1 MKVLIVGSGAM
12 GSLFAGKL
20 KQHGVDITLLNR
32 PNSHI
37 KAIQKTGL
45 QIVEQDGNLATID
58 LMVKTNAADLNN
70 DYDLILLFVKAFATE
85 SVLSNVLPFLSRT
98 TPILTLQNG
107 VGNMEKIQKLSPS
120 RNVVVGGTST
130 GAGIVKPGVV
140 EQRAWGSTFIGST
153 VPEKYKQLLEQIASL
168 FSAGGIKTHVS
179 ENVQSVIWSKLIV
192 NVAYNGLTAVTRLTN
207 GEAIRTDEGKELVA
221 KLVTEAVQIAERKGI
236 LLLYDDPINE
246 CIRLGIEEIGK
257 NTSSM
262 LTDVLNKRKTE
273 VEVINGAIV
282 KEGKKHNMATPY
294 NEMILKLVY
303 MIENSY
309 EQRL

>member
-1 MKVLIVGSGAM
+1 M
-12 GSLFAGKL
+12 
-20 KQHGVDITLLNR
+20 
-32 PNSHI
+32 
-37 KAIQKTGL
+37 
-45 QIVEQDGNLATID
+45 
-58 LMVKTNAADLNN
+58 
-70 DYDLILLFVKAFATE
+70 
-85 SVLSNVLPFLSRT
+85 
-98 TPILTLQNG
+98 
-107 VGNMEKIQKLSPS
+107 
-120 RNVVVGGTST
+120 
-130 GAGIVKPGVV
+130 

-153 VPEKYKQLLEQIASL
+153 VPEKHKQLLEQIASL